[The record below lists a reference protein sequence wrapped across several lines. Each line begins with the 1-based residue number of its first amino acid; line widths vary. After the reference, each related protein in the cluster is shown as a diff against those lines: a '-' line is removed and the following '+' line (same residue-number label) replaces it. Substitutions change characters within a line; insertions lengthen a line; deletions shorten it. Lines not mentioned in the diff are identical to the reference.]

1 MLEII
6 KIKETCLYI
15 RDLQKAY
22 EFYHFKL
29 ELPIIDY
36 VREKH
41 LFLRVGSSV
50 LLCFNPEDSAL
61 KSSPPAHYAKG
72 KLHLA
77 FEVSHDKYNSTKKLL
92 ESAGVEIIDEVV
104 WKNGS
109 SSFYF
114 EDPDGNVLEIV
125 PAGIWD

>member
-1 MLEII
+1 
-6 KIKETCLYI
+6 
-15 RDLQKAY
+15 
-22 EFYHFKL
+22 
-29 ELPIIDY
+29 
-36 VREKH
+36 
-41 LFLRVGSSV
+41 VGSSV

>member
-1 MLEII
+1 MLDII

-15 RDLQKAY
+15 KDLQRAY
-22 EFYHFKL
+22 NFYHLLLKF
-29 ELPIIDY
+29 PVINY
-36 VREKH
+36 VHDKH
-41 LFLRVGSSV
+41 LFLRAGSSV

-61 KSSPPAHYAKG
+61 KSSPPAHFAKG

-77 FEVSHDKYNSTKKLL
+77 FEVSRSDYKNARKLL
-92 ESAGVEIIDEVV
+92 EVAGVEIIDEVV

-125 PAGIWD
+125 PEGIWD